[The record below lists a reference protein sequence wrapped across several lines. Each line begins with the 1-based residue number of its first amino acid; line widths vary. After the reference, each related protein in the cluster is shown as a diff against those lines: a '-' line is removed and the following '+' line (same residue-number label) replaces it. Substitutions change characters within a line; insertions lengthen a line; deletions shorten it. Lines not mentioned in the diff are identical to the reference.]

1 MAELGTSMHRALSL
15 ASKIQIPSSELP
27 FKAIAFFPWE
37 TQDLAALWEGEYNK
51 EEYTDVWNSAISGY
65 KSSFAVASESRA
77 CILSSQS
84 PASKLL
90 DLRLPKVQYT
100 GGGTPQI
107 AWALY
112 PSFSPLL
119 LIAVD
124 RRVLV
129 LDTKTQSVVGKLRG
143 HGGTITSIAVHPISP
158 HICCTTS
165 KDFTTRIYDLTRL
178 ATEPSTDL
186 HWAPDP
192 RPSGA
197 GRPFG
202 LRGVEPEGLGRG
214 LCIIVLVGGRSGGH
228 RAAVLGA
235 AFHPV
240 LPVLATCGADCALK
254 ICTSKIHQ
262 ASIGSIVWLN
272 HELLLSHC
280 ASPVFRRGE
289 GKEAILNTGE
299 GTLVIWEWLTAN
311 LFFPSKQ
318 AGFQQEVLRGS
329 TSECQDSSSLKVI
342 AEYAFE
348 HQLKPNVIP
357 RIHSS
362 TRGEPQ
368 VSYTYPGSQ
377 VIRIVELATVK
388 SRKKPILANSD
399 KQALLQDTLERHLNI
414 EPLSNLGS
422 TQLSIL
428 PEEGSFHACAMNPDG
443 DVVIGTG
450 EGAIWIWHK

>member
-1 MAELGTSMHRALSL
+1 MYSL
-15 ASKIQIPSSELP
+15 FTKSGIKVVRL
-27 FKAIAFFPWE
+27 E
-37 TQDLAALWEGEYNK
+37 TAKGM
-51 EEYTDVWNSAISGY
+51 
-65 KSSFAVASESRA
+65 
-77 CILSSQS
+77 
-84 PASKLL
+84 
-90 DLRLPKVQYT
+90 VQYA

-143 HGGTITSIAVHPISP
+143 HGGT
-158 HICCTTS
+158 
-165 KDFTTRIYDLTRL
+165 FT
-178 ATEPSTDL
+178 
-186 HWAPDP
+186 
-192 RPSGA
+192 
-197 GRPFG
+197 G
-202 LRGVEPEGLGRG
+202 LQIHVQA
-214 LCIIVLVGGRSGGH
+214 VLVVLSGFGVSSL
-228 RAAVLGA
+228 RDLDE

-254 ICTSKIHQ
+254 IWYVRPRNTETLVREDKPLFSTSKIHQ

-318 AGFQQEVLRGS
+318 AGFQQDVLRGS

-357 RIHSS
+357 RVHSS